1 MPDEFRVVV
10 VSDIHYAS
18 AGEKARGGY
27 EYQALRSWTQRVAVG
42 LFRRW
47 IWLKDPLAHN
57 HQLERFLAA
66 AGPADLAVANGDYS
80 CDSAF
85 VGLSDDAAFASAR
98 HVLERLRE
106 RFPGRLVAGFGDHE
120 LGKKSLFGGAG
131 GLRLRSRERSIQE
144 LGLEDFWRRELGPWV
159 LFGVTSSLVALP
171 VFRPETQPEEQPEWE
186 RLRELHLKEV
196 RDAFRSLR
204 PGQRVVL
211 FCHDPTALP
220 FLWGEPEVRARRPQ
234 LALTVIGHLHTP
246 LILRWSR
253 WLVGMPVIP
262 WLGNGVR
269 RMSRALNAA
278 RCWREFGMTLCP
290 SLSGCEWLK
299 DGGFGSLRL
308 EAGGSRWQWQVH
320 PLPWGS
326 SVVA

>member
-220 FLWGEPEVRARRPQ
+220 FLWGRAGGPGSPAATRPHRDRPPAHAVDPALEPVAGGDAGDPLAGQRRPPNEPGAQ
-234 LALTVIGHLHTP
+234 RRAMLA
-246 LILRWSR
+246 
-253 WLVGMPVIP
+253 
-262 WLGNGVR
+262 GVR
-269 RMSRALNAA
+269 HDLMPIV
-278 RCWREFGMTLCP
+278 E
-290 SLSGCEWLK
+290 
-299 DGGFGSLRL
+299 RL
-308 EAGGSRWQWQVH
+308 
-320 PLPWGS
+320 
-326 SVVA
+326 